1 MDSFTET
8 TRQSWGGRLAGALV
22 GVVIG
27 LVLVV
32 ASMPL
37 LWWNEGRSVDR
48 AKALA
53 EGLER
58 VVAVAAGTVDTAHE
72 GGLVHITARAVAGSP
87 LADGVFGLSAD
98 ALKLRRV
105 VEMYQWI
112 EEKEERTVKE
122 TGGSERTETTYRY
135 RRDWAEGVVDS
146 GRFRIPEGHVN
157 PAAPPYRS
165 AGFVAERI
173 TVGAFVLSAPFVS
186 EIDRFQELPVTEAIV
201 AAAPQDIRQR
211 FRPVGGTL
219 HSGDPAAPQVGDLRV
234 GFRAV
239 GLQDI
244 SVVGRQS
251 GDLIEPY
258 PTRTGEIALL
268 QMGRAGADAMFADA
282 RDENALLTWGLRLA
296 GFVLMW
302 LGLALILGPFKILA
316 DVLPILGSLVGAGV
330 AAVTGLVAFG
340 VSFVTIGV
348 AWLAYRPLVGGGLLL
363 VAAIAAAG
371 VIYLVRT
378 RRKAAAVPSP

>member
-1 MDSFTET
+1 MESFTET
-8 TRQSWGGRLAGALV
+8 TRRSWGGRLMGALA
-22 GVVIG
+22 GVVVG

-53 EGLER
+53 DGLER
-58 VVAVAAGTVDTAHE
+58 VVAVPADKVDTANE
-72 GGLVHITARAVAGSP
+72 AGLVHLSARAIAGAP
-87 LADGVFGLSAD
+87 LVDGVFGLSAD

-105 VEMYQWI
+105 VEMYQWV
-112 EEKEERTVKE
+112 EEKEERTVQE

-135 RRDWAEGVVDS
+135 HRAWAEGAVDS

-157 PAAPPYRS
+157 PAAPPYRT
-165 AGFVAERI
+165 ADFVAARI

-186 EIDRFQELPVTEAIV
+186 EIDRFQELAVTEAMV
-201 AAAPQDIRQR
+201 AAAPPDIRQR

-219 HSGDPAAPQVGDLRV
+219 YSGDPSAPQVGDLRV
-234 GFRAV
+234 GFRAI
-239 GLQDI
+239 GPQEI
-244 SVVGRQS
+244 SAVGRQS

-258 PTRTGEIALL
+258 RTRTGEIALL
-268 QMGRAGADAMFADA
+268 QMGRAGAEAMFADA
-282 RDENALLTWGLRLA
+282 RDENALLTWVLRLV

-302 LGLALILGPFKILA
+302 LGLALVLGPFKILA

-363 VAAIAAAG
+363 VAAVAAAG
-371 VIYLVRT
+371 VIHLVRS
-378 RRKAAAVPSP
+378 RRRPAAAPST